1 MAYTDLKHSI
11 GFHWWTDWFRVT
23 EVKNIERGGKKVGET
38 ADYRRY
44 CFYPE
49 CKREETEDIHYC
61 DEKAPERFE

>member
-1 MAYTDLKHSI
+1 MYTDLRHWI
-11 GFHWWTDWFRVT
+11 GFHWWTDWFRIT

-49 CKREETEDIHYC
+49 CKREQTDDIHYC